1 MTAAFS
7 HDRYL
12 PYVDGLRAV
21 SIIAVLGFHV
31 GLPGFPGGFVG
42 VDIFFVISGYL
53 IIGQIATGLTGGR
66 FSTADFFARRIL
78 RILPPML
85 LVLAATIVAAPF
97 VLVGAGEYKEFH
109 RSAALSALMVV
120 NHYFLR
126 RQGYF
131 DTGEDSKP
139 LLHMWTLSVEE
150 QFYLVA
156 PFALI
161 GLFWLARRL
170 NARPAAFWSIA
181 AFVLFALSLAGCI
194 LLSYKE
200 RNPAFYVMPLRA
212 WEFIAGGML
221 AATPAVAL
229 ARLKPAATAIGTA
242 GAGLVLYAILFLS
255 ADATYP
261 SWRAMIPVAGA
272 VMLIASGMSRPEN
285 AVVRLLSLPVMT
297 AIGLISYALYLW
309 HWPLLTFARM
319 LRFGERDL
327 AGDTLVAGLAIV
339 LAIMTY
345 IFLERPIRRHRRAI
359 LARFSRRRI
368 IAAGVAAAVFVGA
381 CGFATRYAP
390 RLVGEVQLSGL
401 EVPSVKPPVGPA
413 ATGLLLGDSHALV
426 SHPALQ
432 ERAIADRVALRLRHS
447 ASCPAL
453 FETALFAD
461 GEIYPPCNAALARTF
476 REIEEAKGKPADFV
490 ILQARWNRALGLPAT
505 DPLRVARFSMGPRGA
520 AGPAADQFA
529 FLRERLTATLDYLF
543 SNGIR
548 RVLVIGQSPEFNR
561 EPADCVARA
570 LRAGRDTVICAA
582 PRATIDAR
590 NDPTSKALAA
600 ATARFANARYI
611 DPRAALCDAAYCYPN
626 ASEVMLYIDDDHLS
640 TAGVRRLI
648 GRFDSDFRWLL
659 TGDEPVLSGARENTQ

>member
-7 HDRYL
+7 HERYL

-53 IIGQIATGLTGGR
+53 IIGQIATGLSGGS
-66 FSTADFFARRIL
+66 FSTADFFARRVM

-85 LVLAATIVAAPF
+85 LVLAAAIIAAPF
-97 VLVGAGEYKEFH
+97 VLVGAGEYREFH

-156 PFALI
+156 PFVLI
-161 GLFWLARRL
+161 GLFWIATRL
-170 NARPAAFWSIA
+170 KARPAAFWTAASIA
-181 AFVLFALSLAGCI
+181 LFALSLASCI

-221 AATPAVAL
+221 AAMPFSTIG
-229 ARLKPAATAIGTA
+229 RFKPAATIIGLT
-242 GAGLVLYAILFLS
+242 GLGLVLFSILGFS
-255 ADATYP
+255 ANATYP
-261 SWRAMIPVAGA
+261 SWRALVPVAGA
-272 VMLIASGMSRPEN
+272 VMMIAAGMSHPAN
-285 AVVRLLSLPVMT
+285 IVARLLSLRAMT
-297 AIGLISYALYLW
+297 AIGLISYSLYLW

-327 AGDTLVAGLAIV
+327 AGDSLVAVIAIALATFTYF
-339 LAIMTY
+339 AI
-345 IFLERPIRRHRRAI
+345 ERPIRQHRRAI
-359 LARFSRRRI
+359 LTRFSRRGI
-368 IAAGVAAAVFVGA
+368 IAAGTAAAVLVGA
-381 CGFATRYAP
+381 AGFSTRYAP
-390 RLVGEVQLSGL
+390 GLVGEVRLSGL
-401 EVPSVKPPVGPA
+401 EMIRAEPPAEPELR
-413 ATGLLLGDSHALV
+413 GLLLGDSHALV

-432 ERAIADRVALRLRHS
+432 ERAALHRAALQLRQS

-453 FETALFAD
+453 VGTMLFAD
-461 GEIYPPCNAALARTF
+461 GEAYPPCNASLARTF
-476 REIEEAKGKPADFV
+476 REIEKGKDAPSDFV

-505 DPLRVARFSMGPRGA
+505 DPLRVARFSMAPDGA
-520 AGPAADQFA
+520 EAPAPDQFA
-529 FLRERLTATLDYLF
+529 FLQERLGATLEFLF
-543 SNGIR
+543 RHGIK
-548 RVLVIGQSPEFNR
+548 RVLVIGQTPEFTR

-570 LRAGRDTVICAA
+570 LRSGRDTKICAA
-582 PRATIDAR
+582 PRVQIDAR
-590 NDPTSKALAA
+590 TDATSAALAA
-600 ATARFANARYI
+600 AAARFPGVRYI
-611 DPRAALCDAAYCYPN
+611 DPRAVFCDTDYCYPN
-626 ASEVMLYIDDDHLS
+626 MAEVMLYLDDDHLS

-648 GRFDSDFRWLL
+648 GQFEPDFRWLL
-659 TGDEPVLSGARENTQ
+659 TGSAEIAAETTESRP